1 MKVLAVAILAT
12 VALLSI
18 GTATDARV
26 VAFED
31 IGAVAYTTPVIDLVP
46 VQADDYLATW
56 AMGPL
61 LAQ

>member
-1 MKVLAVAILAT
+1 MKALAVAILAT

-18 GTATDARV
+18 GTAANARV

-31 IGAVAYTTPVIDLVP
+31 TGTVAYTTPVIDSVP

>member
-1 MKVLAVAILAT
+1 MKALAVAILAA

-18 GTATDARV
+18 GTAAYARV
-26 VAFED
+26 IAFED
-31 IGAVAYTTPVIDLVP
+31 TAAAVYTTPVIDSIP

>member
-1 MKVLAVAILAT
+1 MKALAVAILAV

-18 GTATDARV
+18 GTAANARV

-31 IGAVAYTTPVIDLVP
+31 NGAAAYMTPVIDSVP